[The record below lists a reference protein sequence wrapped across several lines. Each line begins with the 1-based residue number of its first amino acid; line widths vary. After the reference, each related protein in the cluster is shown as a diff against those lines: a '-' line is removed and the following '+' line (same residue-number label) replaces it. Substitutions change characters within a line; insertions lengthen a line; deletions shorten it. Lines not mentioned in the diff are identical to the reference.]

1 MTTGERQY
9 TLPVFKVTS
18 WTEDDLDEWST
29 SSVSN
34 RSDEADIPYFPD
46 FHIEVE
52 GYSDFDRTSQNS
64 QTLPARLPDEH
75 KLSTLGRLGKVART
89 DRIRKYWSLIG

>member
-18 WTEDDLDEWST
+18 WLEEDDHDEWST

-34 RSDEADIPYFPD
+34 RSDGGEADLSYYP
-46 FHIEVE
+46 
-52 GYSDFDRTSQNS
+52 DFDRTSH
-64 QTLPARLPDEH
+64 TLPARLPDEH

-89 DRIRKYWSLIG
+89 GVMLRRCDY